1 MNREGVNTIYKEHF
15 MIKFSG
21 KVDLVILSIFLFII
35 NLWFFLYTGEAEEMK
50 ESTLK
55 INKRDCIL

>member
-1 MNREGVNTIYKEHF
+1 MNREGMNTIHKEHF
-15 MIKFSG
+15 MTRFSE
-21 KVDLVILSIFLFII
+21 KVVLVILSILQFVT
-35 NLWFFLYTGEAEEMK
+35 NLWVFLYTGEAEEMK